1 MLIAPLVMALVASII
16 QMMMAR
22 IAVSAKAMASEA
34 VYRKALKL
42 TSTAKGST
50 STGQLV
56 NIMSTDTNVLLQF
69 IQLTNLFVMIPVMLA
84 MCIIYCTQQLG
95 ALTWVAIGIF
105 FLMIIIQ
112 VICVSAAQPVRM
124 KVLEKTDARVKLMN
138 EVLTGIRVIKY
149 YCWEKPFKGKVHD
162 IRKVELKQHAKLA
175 WIMGIG
181 VECIVALVPQIVP
194 LVCFSLYPSV
204 MGKPLDSS
212 TAFTSLSL
220 FKLMQMPFA
229 MMPMCMMQLVQFK

>member
-1 MLIAPLVMALVASII
+1 MCIVLVAR
-16 QMMMAR
+16 QMGK
-22 IAVSAKAMASEA
+22 I
-34 VYRKALKL
+34 
-42 TSTAKGST
+42 
-50 STGQLV
+50 
-56 NIMSTDTNVLLQF
+56 
-69 IQLTNLFVMIPVMLA
+69 
-84 MCIIYCTQQLG
+84 
-95 ALTWVAIGIF
+95 TWVAIGIYIF
-105 FLMIIIQ
+105 MLVWQFAF
-112 VICVSAAQPVRM
+112 VGSANPVRM

-149 YCWEKPFKGKVHD
+149 YCWERPFKGKVHD

>member
-1 MLIAPLVMALVASII
+1 MGKI
-16 QMMMAR
+16 
-22 IAVSAKAMASEA
+22 
-34 VYRKALKL
+34 
-42 TSTAKGST
+42 
-50 STGQLV
+50 
-56 NIMSTDTNVLLQF
+56 
-69 IQLTNLFVMIPVMLA
+69 
-84 MCIIYCTQQLG
+84 
-95 ALTWVAIGIF
+95 TWVAIGIYIF
-105 FLMIIIQ
+105 MLVWQFIF
-112 VICVSAAQPVRM
+112 VGSAQPVRM